1 MIKIT
6 RALIKIFFLT
16 GLVLICS
23 MFGWNCSPKQQDN
36 AEVRAVWLHHGL
48 FDKDEKIAREQI
60 IHLMESYQE
69 IGINNLFC
77 YYTLMDEHNFGW
89 DYLQVLI
96 EEGHKRNMK
105 IHSIFYP
112 GHEVNPEKEM
122 SEHPGWLIRNMD
134 GTICP
139 NFNIALPEVR
149 QYWVDRVSMA
159 LKYEID
165 GIHLDYIR
173 FPVNQHFS
181 YDSLTCSMFKKEFG
195 YTPLEVAHDGGSM
208 IWCEWIRWNGKQVTS
223 LVSEVKDLI
232 VKSGKKVL
240 LGADVFP
247 SLEISK
253 VEIGQDW
260 SEWARMGLIDFV
272 CPMLYCNDP
281 DLFKEYVTDAIT
293 ASGNNCAVWPGIGI
307 ATSHNKINKEIL
319 IQEINISREKGTGGV
334 VFFSGNSFS
343 KDFRD
348 TLKTTVFK
356 Q

>member
-1 MIKIT
+1 MFKTMIKI
-6 RALIKIFFLT
+6 LKPFLFA
-16 GLVLICS
+16 GFILICS
-23 MFGWNCSPKQQDN
+23 MSNWNCSRKPQN
-36 AEVRAVWLHHGL
+36 NPEVRAVWLHHGL
-48 FDKDEKIAREQI
+48 FDRSEAIAREQVRN
-60 IHLMESYQE
+60 LFDSYKE

-77 YYTLMDEHNFGW
+77 YNTLMDEHNLGW
-89 DYLQVLI
+89 DYLQLLI
-96 EEGHKRNMK
+96 EEGHKRDIK
-105 IHSIFYP
+105 IHTIFYP
-112 GHEVNPEKEM
+112 GHEVNLEKEM
-122 SEHPGWLIRNMD
+122 TEHHGWLIQNMD
-134 GTICP
+134 STICP

-181 YDSLTCSMFKKEFG
+181 YDNLTCSMFKKEFG
-195 YTPLEVAHDGGSM
+195 YSPMDVSHDSGSM
-208 IWCEWIRWNGKQVTS
+208 IWCEWIKWNGKQVTS
-223 LVSEVKDLI
+223 LVSEIKDLI

-247 SLEISK
+247 SLEIAK

-260 SEWARMGLIDFV
+260 SEWARMGLIDFI
-272 CPMLYCNDP
+272 CPMLYCNDL
-281 DLFKEYVTDAIT
+281 DLFKEYVDDAIT

-334 VFFSGNSFS
+334 VFFSGNSFNQ
-343 KDFRD
+343 DFRD